1 MTDRVDA
8 ANDLGA
14 LLTEA
19 KARIDFTA
27 APTIQNVPVSI
38 KDKSLLDAPENEL
51 EEQVLALAGQAM
63 ANGVPPSNL

>member
-1 MTDRVDA
+1 MS
-8 ANDLGA
+8 GA

-19 KARIDFTA
+19 QPRTDFTT
-27 APTIQNVPVSI
+27 APLIPNVPVSL
-38 KDKSLLDAPENEL
+38 KDKFLLDAPESEL